1 MKTTKDTSPTPR
13 SDRREIAGRV
23 IKTIVPMAISIGLI
37 VWLFHKVNIHQVE
50 TIIREGVDYR
60 YIVAM
65 MVLTLLSHV
74 IRGIRWG
81 IQLRAAGIPRIPV
94 MAESVSIFGAYA
106 LNLVFPFLGE
116 GWRCVYISRRE
127 RCKLSTVV
135 GTDLGDRAS
144 DGIMILSIMIL
155 TFFLAHPAIE
165 KFLDRY
171 PLGERLDRIT
181 TDATMWIW
189 IVIALA
195 VLIILDRVFRN
206 TSFVKG
212 VNTSISRIWNGFSV
226 LFHMKGTGLYIV
238 LTFGIWICYFFETY
252 VCFFAF
258 PFTRRLIMDSPYTL
272 GLIPGLVVFVFG
284 SCSMIVPSNGGLG
297 PWNIAVMFAL
307 SLFGVSDSDGAA
319 YSIVCWS
326 FQAII
331 LVASGIFSVFY
342 IMADEKAAR
351 RELAENQA
359 KAVAPDVENDPK
371 PDSKA

>member
-1 MKTTKDTSPTPR
+1 MTQPASGHKGALSVGNVLK
-13 SDRREIAGRV
+13 
-23 IKTIVPMAISIGLI
+23 IVLSLGISAGLI

-50 TIIREGVDYR
+50 TIIKDGVDYR
-60 YIVAM
+60 YIVLM
-65 MVLTLLSHV
+65 MLITILSHV

-116 GWRCVYISRRE
+116 AWRCVYITRRE
-127 RCKLSTVV
+127 KCKLSTVV

-144 DGIMILSIMIL
+144 DGIMILLLVFVTMYVAKS
-155 TFFLAHPAIE
+155 AIDR
-165 KFLDRY
+165 FLDKY
-171 PLGERLDRIT
+171 PLGKAIDRFT
-181 TDATMWIW
+181 TDGTMWGGI
-189 IVIALA
+189 LA
-195 VLIILDRVFRN
+195 VILLLAIADYIFRN
-206 TSFVKG
+206 TRFVQG
-212 VNTSISRIWNGFSV
+212 VNMSIRRIWDGFRV

-258 PFTRRLIMDSPYTL
+258 PFTRELITGNGYYL

-284 SCSMIVPSNGGLG
+284 SCSMGVPSNGGLG

-307 SLFGVSDSDGAA
+307 SLFGISDSDGAA

-326 FQAII
+326 FQSLI
-331 LVASGIFSVFY
+331 LVICGVFSAFY
-342 IMADEKAAR
+342 IMISDKK
-351 RELAENQA
+351 L
-359 KAVAPDVENDPK
+359 KNDK
-371 PDSKA
+371 ISA

>member
-1 MKTTKDTSPTPR
+1 MT
-13 SDRREIAGRV
+13 
-23 IKTIVPMAISIGLI
+23 ISIGLI

-351 RELAENQA
+351 RELAENQS